1 MMKDYEKTF
10 EEFKNYLK
18 KIEYL
23 NSTEAVLYW
32 DMRTVIP
39 KQGVPYRGEVM
50 SYIGEQ
56 KYKLLTSDIM
66 KSYIEYFEGI
76 DDLDPV
82 TKACYLHCKKDY
94 EKQKKIPKDRYTAYV
109 LAASESEAAWEEAK
123 EEKNYE
129 KFKPHLQKIIN
140 FQREFIEYLGY
151 DKDKYN
157 TLLDD
162 YEPGI
167 TVERLDTIFSELRDA
182 IIDILNK
189 IKESSVKI
197 NTDFLMGKFDKKNQ
211 EKLSLYILD
220 KMGYDMDRGA
230 LAETMHPFTIKMG
243 SDDVRLT
250 THYYENDFRS
260 ALYSCI
266 HEGGHGIYDQNID
279 KNLYGTLLSE
289 GASMGIHESQS
300 RFYENIIG
308 RSLEFWKCFYGETKK
323 IFPQFNNVPL
333 MDFYKGMNEVKPSL
347 VRTESDELTYSLH
360 IIIRYE
366 LEKELINGR
375 LSVDDVRE
383 EWNKKYKEYLGV
395 TPKDDEEGI
404 LQDMHWS
411 DGSFGYFPSYAL
423 GNLYGAQFLHKM
435 EQAIPDLYSQIEK
448 GNLLIV
454 KEWLNKNIHKYGSL
468 YKPEELVKLVTG
480 EELTAK
486 YFIEYL
492 YKKYSRIYNF

>member
-1 MMKDYEKTF
+1 MKEYEKTF
-10 EEFKNYLK
+10 NKFKDYLK
-18 KIEYL
+18 KIDYL

-32 DMRTVIP
+32 DMRTVMP
-39 KQGVPYRGEVM
+39 RQGVPYRGEVL
-50 SYIGEQ
+50 SYISEQ
-56 KYKLLTSDIM
+56 KYNMLTSDTM
-66 KSYIEYFEGI
+66 KYYIDYFESI
-76 DDLDPV
+76 DDLDIV
-82 TKACYLHCKKDY
+82 TKACYKNCKKVYD
-94 EKQKKIPKDRYTAYV
+94 KQKKIPKDRYIAYT

-140 FQREFIEYLGY
+140 FQKEFVEYLGY
-151 DKDKYN
+151 TDDKYN

-167 TVERLDTIFSELRDA
+167 TASKLDVIFSQLRDA

-189 IKESSVKI
+189 IKESKTKI
-197 NTDFLMGKFDKKNQ
+197 NTDFLKGSFDNKDQ

-220 KMGYDMDRGA
+220 KMGYDMGRGA
-230 LAETMHPFTIKMG
+230 LGETMHPFTIKMG
-243 SDDVRLT
+243 SDDVRLS
-250 THYYENDFRS
+250 THYYQDDFKS

-308 RSLEFWKCFYGETKK
+308 RSLEFWKYFYSETKK
-323 IFPQFNNVPL
+323 IFPQFNNVSVE
-333 MDFYKGMNEVKPSL
+333 DFYKAMNEVKPSL

-366 LEKELINGR
+366 LERELINGTI
-375 LSVDDVRE
+375 SVDGARDQ
-383 EWNKKYKEYLGV
+383 WNKKYKDYLGV
-395 TPKDDEEGI
+395 TPKDDSEGI

-435 EQAIPDLYSQIEK
+435 EQDIPDLYSNIEN
-448 GNLLIV
+448 GSLLII

-468 YKPEELVKLVTG
+468 YKPEELIKSVTG
-480 EELTAK
+480 EELSSK
-486 YFIEYL
+486 YFIDYL
-492 YKKYSRIYNF
+492 YKKYSKIYNF